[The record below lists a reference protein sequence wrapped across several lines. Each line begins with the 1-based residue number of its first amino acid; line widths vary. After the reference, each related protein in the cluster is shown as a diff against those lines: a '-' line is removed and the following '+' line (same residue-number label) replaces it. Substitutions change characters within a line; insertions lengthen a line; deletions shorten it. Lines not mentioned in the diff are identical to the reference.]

1 MESVSWCGAGVPVIC
16 RYCWRNSNEWSN
28 DMVLCGTTLIEKNA
42 MKTRYRNIKTN
53 HLGMRNFVKL
63 FL

>member
-1 MESVSWCGAGVPVIC
+1 MESVSWCGAGALVIC

-42 MKTRYRNIKTN
+42 MKT
-53 HLGMRNFVKL
+53 
-63 FL
+63 